1 MQKVR
6 IENYKCGVTTV
17 LSGVK
22 ENVLKI
28 LGRKCTQM
36 LILIFLCW
44 QNYGQ
49 FSFFYPIFIF
59 YIFYHSYYVFIKRKK
74 SHWRRGK
81 KKKPHPTGIPPM
93 PLCHSSKINRHLL
106 RTHQGP
112 SPATATTEGKFRAKP
127 HPEGSHRPYI
137 HILCLTNKLGS
148 HDILAEVGKK
158 AVCLTSSAE

>member
-36 LILIFLCW
+36 LILIILCW

-49 FSFFYPIFIF
+49 FLFFYPIFIF

-81 KKKPHPTGIPPM
+81 KKKRHILRVSHPRHSATPLKLTGIYWGPTKGPAPPQ
-93 PLCHSSKINRHLL
+93 PLQKESS
-106 RTHQGP
+106 GP
-112 SPATATTEGKFRAKP
+112 SRTLKA
-127 HPEGSHRPYI
+127 HIDHIYI
-137 HILCLTNKLGS
+137 FFVWQISWDHTISLLKLERR
-148 HDILAEVGKK
+148 LFA
-158 AVCLTSSAE
+158 